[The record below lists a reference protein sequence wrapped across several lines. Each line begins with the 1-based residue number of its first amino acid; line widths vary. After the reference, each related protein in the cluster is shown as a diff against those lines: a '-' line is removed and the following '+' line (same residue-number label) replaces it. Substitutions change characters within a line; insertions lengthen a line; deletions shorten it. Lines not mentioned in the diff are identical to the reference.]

1 MDSGW
6 TATSNMSWRW
16 RAGGGGRFTAFTWS
30 CAGIMVPA
38 RARNSV
44 HALPGSHVCSSPLM
58 SLHVYGLPLKADAD
72 SVRAGCRVQ
81 SDASEQRRWWWWR
94 RGRRASSEMGQ
105 SAVEAAAEAFAGA
118 AGGNGNSVFAAG
130 KVKIWA
136 CVLLMLHHWI
146 CADKSTSTAGTA
158 ASGLG
163 TTGRVKQVRRR
174 RTARL
179 SSASSPRRVDG
190 AGAAQRR
197 VA

>member
-1 MDSGW
+1 
-6 TATSNMSWRW
+6 MSWRW
-16 RAGGGGRFTAFTWS
+16 RAGGGGEAAVHGLHLVLCRNNG
-30 CAGIMVPA
+30 AGARTKLCPCLAWLPCRQPTDTDEPA
-38 RARNSV
+38 RLRTAVEGRRR
-44 HALPGSHVCSSPLM
+44 LGPC
-58 SLHVYGLPLKADAD
+58 GL
-72 SVRAGCRVQ
+72 Q
-81 SDASEQRRWWWWR
+81 SDASEQQRRWWWWR

>member
-1 MDSGW
+1 ME
-6 TATSNMSWRW
+6 TRTP
-16 RAGGGGRFTAFTWS
+16 AGRDG
-30 CAGIMVPA
+30 
-38 RARNSV
+38 
-44 HALPGSHVCSSPLM
+44 
-58 SLHVYGLPLKADAD
+58 
-72 SVRAGCRVQ
+72 
-81 SDASEQRRWWWWR
+81 
-94 RGRRASSEMGQ
+94 ASSEMGQ

-118 AGGNGNSVFAAG
+118 AGGDSVFAAG

-158 ASGLG
+158 ASGDDDW
-163 TTGRVKQVRRR
+163 RVKQVRRR

-197 VA
+197 VAHGCIQRTPTGDRARVGHTRAPGRRSRFPSSGARPQGGGPPRRAGMSQPRRMCARSGGTALDVPLECPP